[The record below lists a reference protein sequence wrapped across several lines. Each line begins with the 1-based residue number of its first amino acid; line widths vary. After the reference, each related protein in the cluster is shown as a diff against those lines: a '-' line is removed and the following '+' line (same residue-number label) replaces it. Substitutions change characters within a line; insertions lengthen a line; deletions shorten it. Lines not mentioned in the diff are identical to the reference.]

1 VTAYLMPLIL
11 SAAISGLVG
20 VYSWQQR
27 TTPAKVFA
35 VLTLTLSAWALGYAL
50 LLRASSLEMKT
61 LWEDII
67 RMLYTEVPV
76 LMLLFVLQYTGRMG
90 MFPKRSWLAL
100 FIIPAIT
107 SLLGWTNSI
116 HHLVERNLHL
126 VQSGPLLVIASTNG
140 PWFYVHAVYSYA
152 LLFACMIL
160 LGISMLGATSIFRR
174 QLFILQLA
182 LVVPL
187 GLNIIFV
194 AGVILVAEGYDPT
207 AVVFSISGLLIAWG
221 MFRYRILN
229 LIPMAR
235 DLIVDSLGNGV
246 VVVDINNQIVDFNH
260 IAQEVTGIPTKQAL
274 GSPFE
279 KVFGQWPELIALT
292 QSSTVQQTEWM
303 GVQGTPAGVQGTPPG
318 VYGTPGIKVA
328 SQYFDLHL
336 TPVKDS
342 RGRLIGRVF
351 TFHDI
356 TERKQFTQEIL
367 RRNEELA
374 VLNRVTNAAS
384 VLDLQVVMETAVR
397 EMANIFNA
405 QSSGIALLNPQRTEM
420 TIVADFVVKPD
431 IPSALGKVIPV
442 SGETSSR
449 SVIDDKPIIIIHP
462 QTSTM
467 TETLH
472 DTFQARKSE
481 CTMIVPL
488 RTRRGIVGTIGVDTD
503 QPGRVFSDSEVALA
517 ETVAGQVAN
526 AIENANLFEESQR
539 RARQLTTAAE
549 VSQAAN
555 AMHDTQELIAKTT
568 ELIRERFN
576 LYFASMYLTDESGRW
591 AVLKYATGEVGASM
605 VEQNHRLEIGDHSM
619 IGWAMSYRQ
628 PRIALHADLDP
639 VRYANP
645 LLPATRSEL
654 ALPLK
659 VGETVLGALGVQ
671 SEKPNAF
678 SEADITILQTM
689 VDQVAIALQNARLY
703 EAAQQE
709 LAERKRTETELQQ
722 AKEVAEA
729 ASRAKSEFLANMS
742 HEIRTP
748 MNAIIGM
755 TNFLEEME
763 LTPQQ
768 QDYVETIRSSGD
780 VLLAIINDI
789 LDFSKIEAG
798 RLELALHPFDVRECI
813 ESALDLVAAKAAEK
827 NLDMICT
834 VDRTV
839 PANIFSDPTRLRQV
853 LINLLSNA
861 AKFTNAGEVEVSV
874 SSEKVSSVR
883 PVTGT
888 LGTYILQFSVR
899 DTGIGIPQ
907 QRMDRLF
914 QSFSQLDASM
924 SRKYGG
930 TGLGLVISKRLVEL
944 LGGKIWVESE
954 VGHGSTFFFTLRAP
968 AVETARAAYL
978 NAEQPK
984 LKGKRVLAVD
994 DQFTSRKWLARQM
1007 AEWSLEVAT
1016 AASAADALE
1025 LLRKARAK
1033 ALPFD
1038 LAIIDLNLPGMDG
1051 PALAE
1056 AIRTEEGQ
1064 SMEEA
1069 HGVGQAAPLPLVL
1082 LTPLGI
1088 QSNDPRLHRFSAS
1101 LHKPV
1106 KPSLLYDLLLRVLK
1120 GEAQA
1125 AQGEGEYRS
1134 TESASE
1140 FDEHIGQRLP
1150 VEITGPLSI
1159 LLVEDNPINQ
1169 KLALLILNRLGYA
1182 ADLATTGQQA
1192 IEILHH
1198 QSYDVVL
1205 MDVQM
1210 PEMDGLEATR
1220 RIRADF
1226 PPTADGVHKPYVIAM
1241 TANAMKEDREICLQ
1255 AGMDD
1260 YLSKPVQIGDLIR
1273 ALTERAGPIPD
1284 GQTSIPVRAG
1294 SVGAGLRPAPTT
1306 PPESELPVIDT
1317 GALKRLKTTL
1327 GKQTDELMPALIAN
1341 FCLDAPRLILEAQQ
1355 ALAQGKAD
1363 EVRRAAHTLKST
1375 SATFGATALSDLAR
1389 QLEYQARDGV
1399 LEGAQA
1405 LLDQIQAA
1413 YERTWAALELLQ

>member
-1 VTAYLMPLIL
+1 MTAYLMPLIL
-11 SAAISGLVG
+11 SAAISGILG
-20 VYSWQQR
+20 IYSWQQR
-27 TTPAKVFA
+27 TTASKLFGI
-35 VLTLTLSAWALGYAL
+35 LMLILSAWALGYAL
-50 LLRASSLEMKT
+50 ELRSSTLEIKI
-61 LWEDII
+61 LWENIL
-67 RMLYTEVPV
+67 RMLYASVPV
-76 LMLLFVLQYTGRMG
+76 VMLLFVIQYTGRVG
-90 MFPKRSWLAL
+90 MFPRRSWLAL

-107 SLLGWTNSI
+107 SLLGWTNPA
-116 HHLVERNLHL
+116 HDLLLRKPEMVT
-126 VQSGPLLVIASTNG
+126 SGPLRVLIDTNG

-160 LGISMLGATSIFRR
+160 LAISLLGASSLFRR
-174 QLFILQLA
+174 QLLTLLLA
-182 LVVPL
+182 LVVPF
-187 GLNIIFV
+187 GMNIIFV
-194 AGVILVAEGYDPT
+194 AGGHLVVRGYDPT
-207 AVVFSISGLLIAWG
+207 PVVFSISGLMTAWG
-221 MFRYRILN
+221 MFRYRMLN

-235 DLIVDSLGNGV
+235 DLIVESLGNGV
-246 VVVDINNQIVDFNH
+246 VVADITNQIVDFNH
-260 IAQEVTGIPTKQAL
+260 IAQEITGIPAEQAL

-279 KVFGQWPELIALT
+279 KVFGQWPELITLT
-292 QSSTVQQTEWM
+292 QSSTVQQTEWISR
-303 GVQGTPAGVQGTPPG
+303 VKDPP
-318 VYGTPGIKVA
+318 
-328 SQYFDLHL
+328 QYFDLHL
-336 TPVKDS
+336 NPVKDS

-374 VLNRVTNAAS
+374 ALNRVTTAAS

-420 TIVADFVVKPD
+420 TIVADFVVDPN
-431 IPSALGKVIPV
+431 IPSAIGTVIPV

-467 TETLH
+467 TEMMH
-472 DTFQARKSE
+472 DTFQARRSE

-517 ETVAGQVAN
+517 ETVAGQVAE

-576 LYFASMYLTDESGRW
+576 LYFAAMYLTDESGRW
-591 AVLKYATGEVGASM
+591 AVLKYATGEVGASL

-619 IGWAMSYRQ
+619 IGWAMTYRQ
-628 PRIALHADLDP
+628 PRIALEADLDP

-709 LAERKRTETELQQ
+709 LAERKRTEAELQQ
-722 AKEVAEA
+722 AKEEAEA

-755 TNFLEEME
+755 TTFLQETA

-768 QDYVETIRSSGD
+768 HDYVDTIRGSGD

-798 RLELALHPFDVRECI
+798 QLELALHSFDVRECI
-813 ESALDLVAAKAAEK
+813 ESALDLVAPKAAEK

-834 VDRTV
+834 VDGSV

-874 SSEKVSSVR
+874 SCEKVSSVR
-883 PVTGT
+883 PATGT
-888 LGTYILQFSVR
+888 LGTYILTFSVR
-899 DTGIGIPQ
+899 DTGIGIPR

-930 TGLGLVISKRLVEL
+930 TGLGLAISKRLVEL

-954 VGHGSTFFFTLRAP
+954 VGRGSTFYFTMRAP
-968 AVETARAAYL
+968 AVETARPAYL
-978 NAEQPK
+978 NAEQPR

-994 DQFTSRKWLARQM
+994 DQFTRRKWLARQM
-1007 AEWSLEVAT
+1007 VEWGLETVT
-1016 AASAADALE
+1016 AASAANALE
-1025 LLRKARAK
+1025 LVHQARAK

-1038 LAIIDLNLPGMDG
+1038 LAIIDLNLAGMDG
-1051 PALAE
+1051 LALAE
-1056 AIRTEEGQ
+1056 AIRAEESQ
-1064 SMEEA
+1064 SMAEA
-1069 HGVGQAAPLPLVL
+1069 HSVGPAAPLPLVL

-1088 QSNDPRLHRFSAS
+1088 QANDARLHRFAAS

-1106 KPSLLYDLLLRVLK
+1106 KPSLLYDLLLQVLA

-1134 TESASE
+1134 AESASE

-1159 LLVEDNPINQ
+1159 LLVEDNPLNQ

-1226 PPTADGVHKPYVIAM
+1226 PSTADGVRKPYVIAM

-1260 YLSKPVQIGDLIR
+1260 YLSKPIQIGDLIQ
-1273 ALTERAGPIPD
+1273 ALTERTGP
-1284 GQTSIPVRAG
+1284 G
-1294 SVGAGLRPAPTT
+1294 GAGLRPAPTAQA
-1306 PPESELPVIDT
+1306 EGELPVIDT
-1317 GALKRLKTTL
+1317 GALKRLKVTL
-1327 GKQTDELMPALIAN
+1327 GKKTDELMPALIAN

-1355 ALAQGKAD
+1355 ALVQGQAD

-1389 QLEYQARDGV
+1389 QLEYQAREGM

-1405 LLDQIQAA
+1405 LLEQIQAA
-1413 YERTWAALELLQ
+1413 YERTWAALELMQ

>member
-1 VTAYLMPLIL
+1 
-11 SAAISGLVG
+11 
-20 VYSWQQR
+20 
-27 TTPAKVFA
+27 
-35 VLTLTLSAWALGYAL
+35 
-50 LLRASSLEMKT
+50 
-61 LWEDII
+61 
-67 RMLYTEVPV
+67 
-76 LMLLFVLQYTGRMG
+76 
-90 MFPKRSWLAL
+90 
-100 FIIPAIT
+100 
-107 SLLGWTNSI
+107 
-116 HHLVERNLHL
+116 
-126 VQSGPLLVIASTNG
+126 
-140 PWFYVHAVYSYA
+140 
-152 LLFACMIL
+152 
-160 LGISMLGATSIFRR
+160 
-174 QLFILQLA
+174 
-182 LVVPL
+182 
-187 GLNIIFV
+187 
-194 AGVILVAEGYDPT
+194 
-207 AVVFSISGLLIAWG
+207 
-221 MFRYRILN
+221 
-229 LIPMAR
+229 
-235 DLIVDSLGNGV
+235 
-246 VVVDINNQIVDFNH
+246 
-260 IAQEVTGIPTKQAL
+260 
-274 GSPFE
+274 
-279 KVFGQWPELIALT
+279 
-292 QSSTVQQTEWM
+292 
-303 GVQGTPAGVQGTPPG
+303 
-318 VYGTPGIKVA
+318 
-328 SQYFDLHL
+328 
-336 TPVKDS
+336 
-342 RGRLIGRVF
+342 
-351 TFHDI
+351 
-356 TERKQFTQEIL
+356 
-367 RRNEELA
+367 
-374 VLNRVTNAAS
+374 
-384 VLDLQVVMETAVR
+384 VLDLQVVMDTAVR
-397 EMANIFNA
+397 EITQIFNA
-405 QSSGIALLNPQRTEM
+405 QSSAIALLNPQRTDL
-420 TIVADFVVKPD
+420 TIVADHVVDPHT
-431 IPSALGKVIPV
+431 PSALGKVISV
-442 SGETSSR
+442 SGDTSSR
-449 SVIDDKPIIIIHP
+449 SIIDDKPIVIIHP
-462 QTSTM
+462 QAS
-467 TETLH
+467 TLH
-472 DTFQARKSE
+472 ETSEAHRAE

-488 RTRRGIVGTIGVDTD
+488 RTRHGIVGTIGVDTD

-549 VSQAAN
+549 VSQAVS

-576 LYFASMYLTDESGRW
+576 LYFVSMYLMDESGRW

-605 VEQNHRLEIGDHSM
+605 LEQNHRLEIGDHSM

-689 VDQVAIALQNARLY
+689 IDQVAIALQNARLY

-729 ASRAKSEFLANMS
+729 ANQAKSEFLANMS

-755 TNFLEEME
+755 TSFLQETA

-768 QDYVETIRSSGD
+768 HDYVETIRGSGD

-813 ESALDLVAAKAAEK
+813 ESALDLVAPKAAEK

-834 VDRTV
+834 VDGTV

-861 AKFTNAGEVEVSV
+861 AKFTNTGEVEVSV
-874 SSEKVSSVR
+874 SGEKISSVR

-954 VGHGSTFFFTLRAP
+954 VGSGSTFYFTIRAP
-968 AVETARAAYL
+968 AIETARAAYL
-978 NAEQPK
+978 KAEQPQ
-984 LKGKRVLAVD
+984 LKGKRILAVD
-994 DQFTSRKWLARQM
+994 DQSTSRKWLARQM
-1007 AEWSLEVAT
+1007 AEWSLDVAT
-1016 AASAADALE
+1016 AASTADALE
-1025 LLRKARAK
+1025 LLREARAK
-1033 ALPFD
+1033 AFPFD
-1038 LAIIDLNLPGMDG
+1038 LAIIDLNPPGMDG
-1051 PALAE
+1051 LALAE
-1056 AIRTEEGQ
+1056 AIRAEEDQ
-1064 SMEEA
+1064 SMAETRS
-1069 HGVGQAAPLPLVL
+1069 VGPAAPFPLVL
-1082 LTPLGI
+1082 LSTLGF
-1088 QSNDPRLHRFSAS
+1088 QSNDPRLRCFSAS

-1106 KPSLLYDLLLRVLK
+1106 KPSLLYDLLLQVLK
-1120 GEAQA
+1120 GETQA

-1134 TESASE
+1134 AESVSE

-1169 KLALLILNRLGYA
+1169 KLALLILERLGYA

-1198 QSYDVVL
+1198 QNYDVVL
-1205 MDVQM
+1205 MDIQM

-1220 RIRADF
+1220 RIRAEF
-1226 PPTADGVHKPYVIAM
+1226 PPTADGVRKPYVIAM
-1241 TANAMKEDREICLQ
+1241 TANAMKEDRDICLE

-1273 ALTERAGPIPD
+1273 ALTERAGPE
-1284 GQTSIPVRAG
+1284 G
-1294 SVGAGLRPAPTT
+1294 VGAEWAGLKAAPTRRAST
-1306 PPESELPVIDT
+1306 GIAPTAPPESELPVIDT

-1355 ALAQGKAD
+1355 ALAQGMAD

-1389 QLEYQARDGV
+1389 QLEYLARDGA
-1399 LEGAQA
+1399 LEGAQE
-1405 LLDQIQAA
+1405 LLEQIQAA
-1413 YERTWAALELLQ
+1413 YERTWAALELMQ

>member
-1 VTAYLMPLIL
+1 MTAYLMPLIL

-27 TTPAKVFA
+27 TTPAKMFA

-67 RMLYTEVPV
+67 RMLYTAVPM

-100 FIIPAIT
+100 FIIPVIT

-174 QLFILQLA
+174 QLFTLQLA

-194 AGVILVAEGYDPT
+194 AGGHLVTEGYDPT
-207 AVVFSISGLLIAWG
+207 PVVFSISGLLIAWG
-221 MFRYRILN
+221 MFRYRMLN

-235 DLIVDSLGNGV
+235 DLIVESLGNGV
-246 VVVDINNQIVDFNH
+246 VVVDVKNQIVDFNH
-260 IAQEVTGIPTKQAL
+260 IAQEVTGIPAEQAL

-292 QSSTVQQTEWM
+292 QSSTVQQVEWVS
-303 GVQGTPAGVQGTPPG
+303 GVKNTPQVKEPL
-318 VYGTPGIKVA
+318 
-328 SQYFDLHL
+328 QYFDLHL

-342 RGRLIGRVF
+342 HDRLIGRVF

-356 TERKQFTQEIL
+356 TERKRFTQEIL

-397 EMANIFNA
+397 EIANIFSA

-420 TIVADFVVKPD
+420 TIVADFVVNPD
-431 IPSALGKVIPV
+431 IPSALGRVIPV

-449 SVIDDKPIIIIHP
+449 SVIDDKPIIIISP

-467 TETLH
+467 TESMH

-576 LYFASMYLTDESGRW
+576 LYFVSMYLTDESGRW
-591 AVLKYATGEVGASM
+591 AVLKYATGEVGASL

-628 PRIALHADLDP
+628 PRIALQADLDP

-709 LAERKRTETELQQ
+709 LSERKRTETELQQ
-722 AKEVAEA
+722 AKDVAEA

-755 TNFLEEME
+755 TNFLQETA

-768 QDYVETIRSSGD
+768 QDYVETIRGSGD

-813 ESALDLVAAKAAEK
+813 ESALDLVAPKAAEN
-827 NLDMICT
+827 NLDIICT
-834 VDRTV
+834 VDGSV
-839 PANIFSDPTRLRQV
+839 PVTIFSDPTRLRQV

-978 NAEQPK
+978 NAEQPQ

-994 DQFTSRKWLARQM
+994 DQSTSCKWLARQM

-1016 AASAADALE
+1016 AASAAEALE

-1038 LAIIDLNLPGMDG
+1038 LAIIDLNLEGMDG
-1051 PALAE
+1051 LALAE

-1064 SMEEA
+1064 SMAEA
-1069 HGVGQAAPLPLVL
+1069 HSVGPAAPLPLVL

-1088 QSNDPRLHRFSAS
+1088 QSNDTRLHRFSAS

-1106 KPSLLYDLLLRVLK
+1106 KPALLYDLLLQVLK
-1120 GEAQA
+1120 GETQA

-1134 TESASE
+1134 TENASE

-1150 VEITGPLSI
+1150 AEITGPLSI

-1169 KLALLILNRLGYA
+1169 KLALLILERLGYA

-1198 QSYDVVL
+1198 QNYDVVL

-1226 PPTADGVHKPYVIAM
+1226 PPTADGVRKPYVIAM
-1241 TANAMKEDREICLQ
+1241 TANAMKEDRDICLE

-1260 YLSKPVQIGDLIR
+1260 YLSKPIQIGDLIR
-1273 ALTERAGPIPD
+1273 ALTEREGPIPN
-1284 GQTSIPVRAG
+1284 GQTPASVRAEPPVFG
-1294 SVGAGLRPAPTT
+1294 TGRVRPA

-1317 GALKRLKTTL
+1317 GALKRLKVTL
-1327 GKQTDELMPALIAN
+1327 GKKTDELMPALIAN

-1405 LLDQIQAA
+1405 LLEQIQAA
-1413 YERTWAALELLQ
+1413 YERTWAALELMQ